1 MTPDEIRAAIQQDP
15 QLTELVPDSEA
26 IAARLSANRYKVVSK
41 EIGNGMIL
49 ATIGLAD
56 GNVLLDTLN
65 SAADF
70 RHIKPLLDRG
80 NLDISSPLVVA
91 ALADLVG
98 LGIISQISADKLIAL
113 AHEPDPVP
121 EIDVRR
127 AIWGDNGEEL
137 ING

>member
-15 QLTELVPDSEA
+15 QLTELVPDSAA
-26 IAARLSANRYKVVSK
+26 IAARLSADRYKVTSK

-56 GNVLLDTLN
+56 GNILLDALN
-65 SAADF
+65 SMAEL
-70 RHIKPLLDRG
+70 RHIKPLLERG
-80 NLDISSPLVVA
+80 GLDVSNPLVTT
-91 ALADLVG
+91 ALDAMVG
-98 LGIISQISADKLIAL
+98 AGAISRVNADKLIAL

-127 AIWGDNGEEL
+127 AIWGDNGEVL
-137 ING
+137 IHD